1 MRPLTGGKREL
12 LGRLAATPFLDR
24 LEMAALSGW
33 SQSAVYEAARQLEDA
48 GLIASVPHGT
58 ELLSPT
64 RRFHLT
70 GDGLRRLAQEQDLT
84 PVSSTGQALDG
95 LLRSYPVAARWRRVL
110 LERLD
115 AVAIVY
121 RLAAAVANIHHP
133 IRFRWYRAMPMDA
146 AIVLPGGRTVA
157 VVRQGP
163 ATDRTGFS
171 KRLRRLRDGPRPG
184 GVLLIVPDEVRLRHA
199 RRVLGR
205 RSAPAV
211 LALEREAAAAA
222 TDDPVWRLSTVN
234 ASISLRDAID
244 RMDPR
249 GALPAERPL
258 ARVSMPKDIDEGG
271 AGGSVPEH
279 MLPALLKPAEKR
291 VLDLLSDWPWLAL
304 SDLAGL
310 LGVTNQRA
318 SQLTTALEGF
328 GLAARVPAA
337 ERRLVLTDAG
347 LTLLARRDRAA
358 VGGAKKRWSAAPPD
372 SGEQAA
378 DWRSVSGRRSRQLL
392 RDMEHTAAVHGFVA
406 ALARQARD
414 LGWET
419 GQLDPP
425 MRASRYFRH
434 FGRMRSIHPDAFG
447 VLRRG
452 GAVWPFFLEWERRA
466 VRPVTMAAR
475 LAPYLRYYSSHRPID
490 DHGAVPAVLVV
501 FDDDIAQTHFLR
513 VAQEQM
519 DRLRTPFPLLVS
531 HRGLVEREGPLGRAW
546 LIPGGGYQPVSPL
559 TNAQG
564 ERQP

>member
-1 MRPLTGGKREL
+1 MRRLTGGKREL
-12 LGRLAATPFLDR
+12 LGRLAVTPFLDR
-24 LEMAALSGW
+24 LEMAALSGL
-33 SQSAVYEAARQLEDA
+33 SQSAIYEAARQLEDA

-58 ELLSPT
+58 DLVSPT

-70 GDGLRRLAQEQDLT
+70 GDGLRRLAQEEDLT
-84 PVSSTGQALDG
+84 VDR
-95 LLRSYPVAARWRRVL
+95 LLRSHPVAARWRRVL

-115 AVAIVY
+115 AVAVVY
-121 RLAAAVANIHHP
+121 RLASAVANIHHP

-171 KRLRRLRDGPRPG
+171 KRLRRLKDGPRPG

-205 RSAPAV
+205 RTAPAV
-211 LALEREAAAAA
+211 LALEREVAAAA
-222 TDDPVWRLSTVN
+222 TDDPVWRLSSN
-234 ASISLRDAID
+234 AAAVSLRDAID
-244 RMDPR
+244 RIDRR
-249 GALPAERPL
+249 GALPVEPPL
-258 ARVSMPKDIDEGG
+258 VRVSVPPDIDDGRVGG
-271 AGGSVPEH
+271 GVPEH

-304 SDLAGL
+304 GDLAGL

-328 GLAARVPAA
+328 GLVGRVPVA
-337 ERRLVLTDAG
+337 ERRLALTDAG

-358 VGGAKKRWSAAPPD
+358 VDGAKKRWSVAPAD
-372 SGEQAA
+372 AG

-414 LGWET
+414 LGWQVD
-419 GQLDPP
+419 QLDPP
-425 MRASRYFRH
+425 RRASRYFRY
-434 FGRMRSIHPDAFG
+434 FGQMRSVHPDAFG
-447 VLRRG
+447 MLRRG
-452 GAVWPFFLEWERRA
+452 KAVRPFFLEWERRA

-475 LAPYLRYYSSHRPID
+475 LAPYLRYYSLSSQSHRPID
-490 DHGAVPAVLVV
+490 DHGATPYVLVV

-513 VAQEQM
+513 VAQEEM
-519 DRLRTPFPLLVS
+519 DRLGTAFPLLVS

-546 LIPGGGYQPVSPL
+546 LIPGGGYRPIGPL
-559 TNAQG
+559 PNAQG
-564 ERQP
+564 EPQP